1 MNLNLNL
8 NLNDKVID
16 QLQQKPTLFSSFYS
30 ILDLNFLSNSNDK
43 NSIKKAF
50 RYVIII
56 YYCCIVVVV
65 LL

>member
-1 MNLNLNL
+1 M

-16 QLQQKPTLFSSFYS
+16 QLQQKPTLYSSFYS

-56 YYCCIVVVV
+56 YY
-65 LL
+65 